1 MDPIIHNI
9 DPFLFRIGDGFGVR
23 WYSIPYML
31 GMLFVWLSLRKAA
44 RDRVIARLTEE
55 SAENFVLVGI
65 ASALIGARFFHV
77 FVFEFDR
84 YGFDPLAWI
93 AVWRGGL
100 AFHGGLAGLV
110 LAVIWFSRK
119 HGLGRYELADRIVV
133 PIALALGLGRIANFI
148 NAEMY
153 GTPYDGP
160 FCVDYSQSEYMARP
174 PEGCRHPTQLYE
186 SAKNFGL
193 AGVLFAVRERIRPRP
208 GVLTW
213 SFIALYGWIRFGLMF
228 VREERTVWMELTLSQ
243 VFSGF
248 MGLLG
253 LAMLTWVL
261 THPPLPVP
269 SGGDSNRG
277 GRSSGTK
284 GRRNR

>member
-1 MDPIIHNI
+1 LDPIIHNI

-100 AFHGGLAGLV
+100 AFHGGLTGLV

-133 PIALALGLGRIANFI
+133 PLALALGLGRIANFI

-160 FCVDYSQSEYMARP
+160 FCVDYSQSQYMAQP

-193 AGVLFAVRERIRPRP
+193 AGALFAVRERIRPRP

-253 LAMLTWVL
+253 LAMLAWVL

-277 GRSSGTK
+277 GRRSGTK